1 MMRVNLELEEPEINK
16 TFTID
21 ANEEYTTRLYGQGLR
36 SGKSVETMPNFVG
49 ISIDEVRQLATTN
62 NIKLN
67 LIETFPGDEYF
78 NYLYNT
84 DVVTSQSIH
93 ENTVVNSSTNLTVYV
108 NAVTANI
115 SEEEEQEN
123 NETIEDEELTDIIPG
138 LEEDT
143 EE

>member
-1 MMRVNLELEEPEINK
+1 
-16 TFTID
+16 
-21 ANEEYTTRLYGQGLR
+21 
-36 SGKSVETMPNFVG
+36 MPNFVG
-49 ISIDEVRQLATTN
+49 ISIDEVRQWATTN

-67 LIETFPGDEYF
+67 VIETFPGDEYF

-108 NAVTANI
+108 NAVTASI